1 MLEALYD
8 KTCLTKC
15 FGNFLEMN
23 FEYLNVSVAQ
33 KLTELQFFRS
43 HQVYMLE
50 ALYDKTCLPKCVR
63 NSLQMQFEYI
73 NVSVAQNLTKLGII
87 GWHQLL
93 TAVIHQSS

>member
-1 MLEALYD
+1 
-8 KTCLTKC
+8 
-15 FGNFLEMN
+15 
-23 FEYLNVSVAQ
+23 
-33 KLTELQFFRS
+33 
-43 HQVYMLE
+43 MLE